1 MITSA
6 TVVRR
11 AKDVRHRL
19 IKPEAVVI
27 RQAVPEVLVLN
38 DVAGE
43 ILDRLDGQTAVGGI
57 VDALLPHFD
66 VERVTLERDALRFVD
81 EMLEAGILEVVGD
94 GA

>member
-1 MITSA
+1 MITPA

-19 IKPEAVVI
+19 VKPEAVVI

-43 ILDRLDGQTAVGGI
+43 ILDRLDGRTAVAGI
-57 VDALLPHFD
+57 VEALLPHFD
-66 VERVTLERDALRFVD
+66 VERGTLERDALAFVA
-81 EMLEAGILEVVGD
+81 EMLEAGIVEVVGE